1 MLAFGALA
9 IVGVMLAV
17 ILTNRLSPLAAMIL
31 IPWRAQCCWGR
42 ARACPA
48 GSSRG

>member
-1 MLAFGALA
+1 MLALGALA

-31 IPWRAQCCWGR
+31 VPV
-42 ARACPA
+42 A
-48 GSSRG
+48 GAMLLGLGAGVPGWIIAG